1 MTKILFQIDT
11 LDCTGCAKKIEN
23 QVNELNGIESVKVF
37 PQLGKIRTTF
47 DNKKVTIQQIE
58 EAILQAG
65 YSVYSKATA

>member
-1 MTKILFQIDT
+1 MTKVLFQIDP

-37 PQLGKIRTTF
+37 PQLGKIRMTF

-58 EAILQAG
+58 AAILQAG
-65 YSVYSKATA
+65 YPVHSKATA

>member
-1 MTKILFQIDT
+1 MTKVLFQIDP
-11 LDCTGCAKKIEN
+11 LDCAGCAKKIEN

-58 EAILQAG
+58 AAILQAG
-65 YSVYSKATA
+65 YPVHSKATA